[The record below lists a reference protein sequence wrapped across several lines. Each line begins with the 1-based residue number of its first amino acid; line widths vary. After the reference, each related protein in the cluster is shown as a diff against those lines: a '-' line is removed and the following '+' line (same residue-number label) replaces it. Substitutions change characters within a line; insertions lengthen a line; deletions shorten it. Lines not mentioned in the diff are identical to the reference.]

1 MEVKES
7 KMTSPQRSLLEE
19 SRLINVQDMSF
30 DPLDNPP
37 KTSTTHQKL
46 DEIVNKNNR
55 QDVQKRGQTADPLRL
70 MNIQVNKS

>member
-1 MEVKES
+1 M
-7 KMTSPQRSLLEE
+7 
-19 SRLINVQDMSF
+19 QDVSF

-55 QDVQKRGQTADPLRL
+55 HDVQKRGQTADPLRL